1 MDRTQS
7 REFHHHLAR
16 AIMHLNCLAGFLP
29 FFEPAIEW
37 DDPTVE
43 IFHTDRAFKSQPR
56 GTFTRLFLFL
66 SSSPAPTMASHGGI
80 PAHMISN
87 PEPNLRPLSIASR
100 PRNDDGHP
108 ATIPTLRNP
117 HTEHRHSTT
126 SSSTNFTGT

>member
-37 DDPTVE
+37 IQPWNLSHGPGVQ
-43 IFHTDRAFKSQPR
+43 ILPR

-66 SSSPAPTMASHGGI
+66 PLP
-80 PAHMISN
+80 P
-87 PEPNLRPLSIASR
+87 RPQWHLMVAFPPI
-100 PRNDDGHP
+100 
-108 ATIPTLRNP
+108 
-117 HTEHRHSTT
+117 
-126 SSSTNFTGT
+126 